1 VANKTYHER
10 DWQPEKVV
18 IVAGPSFG
26 NAISFVLLGAV
37 LGAAGALFWASQRS
51 ASTHSVGAL
60 QDGAKEEARAAQLT
74 QRLTALAG
82 RVRSMASRARET
94 AQQAGEH
101 IVPVIKE
108 AVSEARS
115 TAHETE
121 EQIEGDI
128 RRAAEAGSDVAR
140 EQA

>member
-1 VANKTYHER
+1 VANKNYHER

-26 NAISFVLLGAV
+26 NAISFVLLGAA
-37 LGAAGALFWASQRS
+37 LGAAGALFWASQRG
-51 ASTHSVGAL
+51 ASTHSVDAL
-60 QDGAKEEARAAQLT
+60 QGGAKEEARAAQLM
-74 QRLTALAG
+74 QRLTALSG

-121 EQIEGDI
+121 EQLEEDI
-128 RRAAEAGSDVAR
+128 RIAVEAGNDVAR